1 MDPTLS
7 GRKLVRISREI
18 LEDGMQESQSS
29 DRHPSSDPIAV
40 REFRRIET
48 KEEMTF
54 EEQLAIRDAIASV
67 GCPSSYDDLK
77 LESAP
82 SSAKSHGFAG
92 FDLRGMVGRMFRG
105 HSGARAAFHAG
116 ERGAS
121 AMSVGASSAIPDDA
135 HSIGATRDEII
146 SRNAKIRAEEL
157 YDSPFAGL
165 SLWLQRKRHK
175 ELRGQLCS
183 VEWLMSEGTVEFEE
197 KALLMILQ
205 PWRES
210 CRVSCSL
217 HIPLPLL
224 PPSSLLAS
232 RAINT
237 AAPAATSCRVTVSHV
252 AKY

>member
-29 DRHPSSDPIAV
+29 DRHLSSDPIAV

-105 HSGARAAFHAG
+105 NSGART
-116 ERGAS
+116 S
-121 AMSVGASSAIPDDA
+121 AQ
-135 HSIGATRDEII
+135 
-146 SRNAKIRAEEL
+146 N
-157 YDSPFAGL
+157 
-165 SLWLQRKRHK
+165 RKRLCPANRCRRQQAEADLTSHQ
-175 ELRGQLCS
+175 LRHAKRFRS
-183 VEWLMSEGTVEFEE
+183 I
-197 KALLMILQ
+197 A
-205 PWRES
+205 S
-210 CRVSCSL
+210 CEC
-217 HIPLPLL
+217 P
-224 PPSSLLAS
+224 
-232 RAINT
+232 
-237 AAPAATSCRVTVSHV
+237 
-252 AKY
+252 